1 MGSRFLEQL
10 PTPAALIDR
19 TRLLKNLRA
28 MQQRAAQE
36 GVALRPHVKTH
47 KSPDLARLQQE
58 VGAVGITV
66 ATVDEAEAFVA
77 AGFTEV
83 RLAYPTVGADR
94 YERLLPLMERAR
106 LSFCLDTPE
115 AIREAS
121 AFFAERGR
129 QARVLLEV
137 DTGFG
142 RTGVRWDD
150 ARHLVACARLIQE
163 SPGLRLIGL
172 LTHAGQAYHGP
183 QSGESPIDAL
193 RRVAAEERDRLLA
206 AAVVLHQAGLAT
218 PGQLELSVGSTPTA
232 HYFTNRTEQGFR
244 ITEMRPGNYVFHD
257 AMQVALGSCTL
268 DDCALTVLARVVS
281 RKPDGRGGWWVFLD
295 AGKKALSTDQGY
307 GTQGYGLPLYR
318 PASRTPLPHARI
330 ARLSEEHGWMHV
342 RGGTTLQIGDRVQI
356 VPNHACL
363 VAPLLR
369 RFYVVEGDEVVA
381 EWAVAEASSVAR
393 SVASTC

>member
-1 MGSRFLEQL
+1 MQTIEAL

-19 TRLLKNLRA
+19 QRLLGNLRE
-28 MQQRAAQE
+28 MQQRATQE
-36 GVALRPHVKTH
+36 GVALRPHAKTH
-47 KSPDLARLQQE
+47 KTPELARLQQE
-58 VGAVGITV
+58 LGATGITV

-77 AGFTEV
+77 AGLTDV
-83 RLAYPTVGADR
+83 RVAYPTVGTDR
-94 YERLLPLMERAR
+94 YERLHALMAQAR
-106 LSFCLDTPE
+106 ISFCLDTPE
-115 AIREAS
+115 AIRAAS
-121 AFFAERGR
+121 DFFAARGR
-129 QARVLLEV
+129 QAEVLLEV

-150 ARHLVACARLIQE
+150 ARRLVDCARLIQE

-183 QSGESPIDAL
+183 GPDESPADAL

-206 AAVVLHQAGLAT
+206 AAVTLQQAGLAR
-218 PGQLELSVGSTPTA
+218 PERFELSVGSTPTA

-257 AMQVALGSCTL
+257 VMQVALGSCTR
-268 DDCALTVLARVVS
+268 DACALTVLARVVS

-295 AGKKALSTDQGY
+295 AGKKALATDQGY

-318 PASRTPLPHARI
+318 PASRTPLPHAVLE
-330 ARLSEEHGWMHV
+330 RLSEEHGWMHV

-363 VAPLLR
+363 IAPLLR
-369 RFYVVEGDEVVA
+369 RFYVLDGDEVVA
-381 EWAVAEASSVAR
+381 EWSVVDAASSVR
-393 SVASTC
+393 SASSTC